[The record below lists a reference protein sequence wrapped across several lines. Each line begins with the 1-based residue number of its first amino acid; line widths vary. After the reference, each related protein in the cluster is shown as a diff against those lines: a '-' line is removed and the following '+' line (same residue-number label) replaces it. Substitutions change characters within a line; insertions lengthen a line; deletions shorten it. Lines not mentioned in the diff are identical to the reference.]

1 MSETEQLWRPRGW
14 VGAREV
20 IDALKAELEQHV
32 GGEGIGAMNPQPGH
46 LAEIVDTDNG
56 LVGFAIAARPDF
68 ETVVPAGA
76 YGMRE
81 SVAAALLSV
90 LTAGRAPGT

>member
-1 MSETEQLWRPRGW
+1 MADAFSTRSDAVFAP
-14 VGAREV
+14 ARRLV
-20 IDALKAELEQHV
+20 AVTPND
-32 GGEGIGAMNPQPGH
+32 MNPQPGH